1 MIDLDADSDEENGAY
16 QAETLTIA
24 HRKRAKI
31 ESPLAGCAQGS
42 GGPQFPRKCV
52 THIPN
57 LSSTRKV
64 TLQTDVSS
72 GSMRDASIRGGDDV
86 VNALHQMTHQ
96 RMGASKHQL
105 ASYLEQRYLVCE

>member
-1 MIDLDADSDEENGAY
+1 MIDLDTDSDKENGAY
-16 QAETLTIA
+16 QAGTLTIA
-24 HRKRAKI
+24 PRKRAKI

-42 GGPQFPRKCV
+42 DGPQFPRKCV

-72 GSMRDASIRGGDDV
+72 GSMRDVPIRGEDDV
-86 VNALHQMTHQ
+86 VNAPSDRWPIREWAHPNINW
-96 RMGASKHQL
+96 RII
-105 ASYLEQRYLVCE
+105 